1 MELAR
6 QYAKFTESYE
16 AAMVQAKSINEA
28 QSLGE
33 LSIRRDAFPYK
44 PTAIDQYG
52 LDFISA
58 VDPFYVADIEKNLE
72 WYLQKPEKEV
82 LLNVN
87 YPSRQEKDFLR
98 HIERWQ
104 QEKNDLNYRRILQQL
119 AAGSDDQLATHG
131 MDINRYNSLSSTKR
145 GLVVQEDA

>member
-1 MELAR
+1 MLKDLTTIIAKNLKIAENRISIELASPTPKPDANSPSGVP
-6 QYAKFTESYE
+6 QMQTPMKKTDAQASTSYT
-16 AAMVQAKSINEA
+16 
-28 QSLGE
+28 
-33 LSIRRDAFPYK
+33 AFK
-44 PTAIDQYG
+44 T
-52 LDFISA
+52 
-58 VDPFYVADIEKNLE
+58 
-72 WYLQKPEKEV
+72 LQKPEKEV

-119 AAGSDDQLATHG
+119 ASGSDDQLATHG